1 MLFILIQ
8 VFDHLELIVYEGQ
21 VKFFNMWTPR
31 FSGTNVGVFV
41 KLVDCRYATSGF
53 PLVLCNLCDNTM
65 LCGLL
70 LPCSVCDIGCGCL
83 PPSSSAHLLR
93 VTVVIRD
100 FVGTCGSYL

>member
-1 MLFILIQ
+1 MFCWFVLFILIQ

-41 KLVDCRYATSGF
+41 KLVDCRYATSRF
-53 PLVLCNLCDNTM
+53 PLVLCNLCDNIM

-70 LPCSVCDIGCGCL
+70 LPCSV
-83 PPSSSAHLLR
+83 
-93 VTVVIRD
+93 
-100 FVGTCGSYL
+100 